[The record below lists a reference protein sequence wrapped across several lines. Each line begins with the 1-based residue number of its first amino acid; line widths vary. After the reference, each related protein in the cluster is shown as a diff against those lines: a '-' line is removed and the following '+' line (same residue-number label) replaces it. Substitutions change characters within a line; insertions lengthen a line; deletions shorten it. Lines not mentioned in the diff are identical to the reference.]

1 MENMSTIINQYLE
14 GPLGSVL
21 GALLIFILGWIV
33 AKIIAG
39 LVRKLLSR
47 SNVNQRMNTST
58 GMPLDIE
65 ATGSKLVFWFIF
77 IMAISGALNMLNIS
91 AVSEPFAKMIGQVLT
106 FLPKF
111 LGAAVVGVVGWIV
124 ATIARTV
131 IAKVLSTTSLDE
143 KLSEDADMDP
153 ISNTLADI
161 IYGLIL
167 LVVMTM
173 VLGKLE
179 LHGLFEPLTNMI
191 DKIMSFI
198 PNIILAGVVF
208 FIGYIIAKVV
218 RGIITNIVSAMNL
231 QTLTTQAGIS
241 KEGGSSLPNLAGSL
255 VFLVVI
261 IPVTITALDAL
272 KIDVIARPA
281 TNMLNKIMDALP
293 NIITAVAI
301 LIITYFIMRMVT
313 NVIKSVLENTQ
324 INAIPYRV
332 GMEGL
337 FGESQVSDVVGTLV
351 MFFAML
357 FAVIMSADILGF
369 TQISEM
375 IVIFIG
381 FAANI
386 MLGAV
391 IMVIGFWLAN
401 LVAGFVAQSEDGSHF
416 LSGLVRVLIMG
427 LVIAMGL
434 KAMDIA
440 DSIVNLAFGLTLGS
454 VAVAFA
460 LSFGLGGQEAAARFL
475 RKMQDKCDACEAE
488 KAEEVAEETTTDTT
502 TETTTSTTT
511 THSALNGNYDTD
523 VNDGFKSTDL

>member
-1 MENMSTIINQYLE
+1 MSTIINQYLE
-14 GPLGSVL
+14 GPLGSAL
-21 GALLIFILGWIV
+21 GALLIFILGWIF
-33 AKIIAG
+33 AKVIAS
-39 LVRKLLSR
+39 LVRKLLSKANIN
-47 SNVNQRMNTST
+47 SRMNTST
-58 GMPLDIE
+58 GMPLDVESIG
-65 ATGSKLVFWFIF
+65 AKLVFWFIF

-91 AVSEPFAKMIGQVLT
+91 AVSEPFAKMISQVLT

-111 LGAAVVGVVGWIV
+111 LGAAVVGVVGWII

-161 IYGLIL
+161 IYCLIL

-208 FIGYIIAKVV
+208 FVGYIIAKVV
-218 RGIITNIVSAMNL
+218 RGIVTGLVSTMNL
-231 QTLTTQAGIS
+231 QAFTTKAGIS
-241 KEGGSSLPNLAGSL
+241 NEDSSSLPNLAGSL
-255 VFLVVI
+255 TFLVVI

-272 KIDVIARPA
+272 KVDVISRPA

-293 NIITAVAI
+293 NIITAAAI

-313 NVIKSVLENTQ
+313 SVIKSVLENTQ
-324 INAIPYRV
+324 INAIPYRI

-337 FGESQVSDVVGTLV
+337 FGESQVSDVVGSLI

-357 FAVIMSADILGF
+357 FAIIMSADILGF
-369 TQISEM
+369 PQISEM
-375 IVIFIG
+375 ITMFIG
-381 FAANI
+381 FGADV

-401 LVAGFVAQSEDGSHF
+401 LVAGFVAQSESGSHF
-416 LSGLVRVLIMG
+416 LSNMVRVLIMG
-427 LVIAMGL
+427 LVVAMGL
-434 KAMDIA
+434 KAMGIA

-488 KAEEVAEETTTDTT
+488 KAEKAEEVATTDTA
-502 TETTTSTTT
+502 TETATSTTT
-511 THSALNGNYDTD
+511 THSALSGNYDTD
-523 VNDGFKSTDL
+523 INDDYKSTDL